1 VARYLEEV
9 GGDGVPPAVLARHWR
24 EAGDPDRAASCLV
37 DAGDQANRG
46 WERARAVAL
55 YHQALEL
62 LAGRDP
68 PAVAAG
74 EPQAGGACALHPVM
88 GTRPVRLVY
97 RMREDL

>member
-68 PAVAAG
+68 QRWRRVN
-74 EPQAGGACALHPVM
+74 LKRV
-88 GTRPVRLVY
+88 VRA
-97 RMREDL
+97 RSIP